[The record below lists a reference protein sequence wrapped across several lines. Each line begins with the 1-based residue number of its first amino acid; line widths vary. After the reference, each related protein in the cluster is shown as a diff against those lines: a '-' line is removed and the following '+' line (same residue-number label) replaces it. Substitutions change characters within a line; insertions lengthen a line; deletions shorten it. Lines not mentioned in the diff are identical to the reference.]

1 MKNQRPERLLLI
13 VSIIERGR
21 GGKLIKLYRTR
32 QVFTHIRCEGSGTA
46 TSEILDI
53 LGIGSSEKDIVLS
66 LAPASTAR
74 SLLAALDD
82 ELRGQVPGRGIAF
95 TLSLEAVSNL
105 AAAVIAAQTKTE
117 KEVGPMEQTQK
128 SSLILVTVNQGFTD
142 AVMDTAK
149 KAGAR
154 GGTIVRGRWV
164 GGEDFAGLQRLS
176 RQEEKEILAIVVPR
190 EKRNGVLEAVN
201 RQHGLQTEA
210 GALICA
216 LGIDQLVHLG

>member
-1 MKNQRPERLLLI
+1 MKSQRPERLLLI
-13 VSIIERGR
+13 ASIIERGR
-21 GGKLIKLYRTR
+21 GGRLIKLYCTR

-53 LGIGSSEKDIVLS
+53 LGIGSSEKDIVFS

-74 SLLAALDD
+74 SLLTALDD
-82 ELRGQVPGRGIAF
+82 ELRSQVPGRGIAF
-95 TLSLEAVSNL
+95 TLPLEAVSNL
-105 AAAVIAAQTKTE
+105 MAAVIAARTKTE
-117 KEVGPMEQTQK
+117 KEVEPMEQTQK
-128 SSLILVTVNQGFTD
+128 NSLILVTVNQGFTD

-164 GGEDFAGLQRLS
+164 GGEDFAGLQGLS

-190 EKRNGVLEAVN
+190 EKRNGVMEAVN
-201 RQHGLQTEA
+201 GSHGLQTEA
-210 GALICA
+210 GAMVCA
-216 LGIDQLVHLG
+216 VGIDQLVHLG

>member
-82 ELRGQVPGRGIAF
+82 
-95 TLSLEAVSNL
+95 
-105 AAAVIAAQTKTE
+105 
-117 KEVGPMEQTQK
+117 
-128 SSLILVTVNQGFTD
+128 
-142 AVMDTAK
+142 
-149 KAGAR
+149 
-154 GGTIVRGRWV
+154 
-164 GGEDFAGLQRLS
+164 
-176 RQEEKEILAIVVPR
+176 
-190 EKRNGVLEAVN
+190 
-201 RQHGLQTEA
+201 
-210 GALICA
+210 
-216 LGIDQLVHLG
+216 

>member
-1 MKNQRPERLLLI
+1 MKSQRPERLLLI
-13 VSIIERGR
+13 ISILERGR
-21 GGKLIKLYRTR
+21 GGKLIKLYRSR
-32 QVFTHIRCEGSGTA
+32 QVFTHIRCEGTGTA

-74 SLLAALDD
+74 GLLTALDD
-82 ELRGQVPGRGIAF
+82 ELRSQVPGRGITF
-95 TLSLEAVSNL
+95 TLPMEAVSNL
-105 AAAVIAAQTKTE
+105 AAAVIAARTKTE
-117 KEVGPMEQTQK
+117 KEAEALEQNQK
-128 SSLILVTVNQGFTD
+128 NSLILVTVNQGFTD

-164 GGEDFAGLQRLS
+164 GDEGFAALPGLS

-190 EKRNGVLEAVN
+190 ETRNGVLEAIN
-201 RQHGLQTEA
+201 RSHGLPSEA
-210 GALICA
+210 GALVISV
-216 LGIDQLVHLG
+216 GIDQLVHLG

>member
-1 MKNQRPERLLLI
+1 MKTQRPEQLLLI
-13 VSIIERGR
+13 ASIIERGR

-32 QVFTHIRCEGSGTA
+32 QVFTHIRCEGTGTA

-66 LAPASTAR
+66 LAPVSAAR
-74 SLLAALDD
+74 TLLAALDD

-95 TLSLEAVSNL
+95 TVPLEAVSNL
-105 AAAVIAAQTKTE
+105 MAAVIAAQTRTE
-117 KEVGPMEQTQK
+117 KEVGPMEQNQK
-128 SSLILVTVNQGFTD
+128 NSLILVTVNQGFTG

-164 GGEDFAGLQRLS
+164 GEDSFASLEGLS

-190 EKRNGVLEAVN
+190 EIRNGVLEAVN

>member
-13 VSIIERGR
+13 ASIIERGR

-32 QVFTHIRCEGSGTA
+32 QVFAHIRCEGSGTA

-95 TLSLEAVSNL
+95 TLPLEAVSNL
-105 AAAVIAAQTKTE
+105 AAAVIAARTKTE

-164 GGEDFAGLQRLS
+164 GGEDFAGLQGLS

-190 EKRNGVLEAVN
+190 EKRNGVLEAIN
-201 RQHGLQTEA
+201 RRHGLQTEA
-210 GALICA
+210 GAMVCA